1 MSKFMASQEARI
13 ARFEAEFNQQ
23 QAEMTNKID
32 NLLKA
37 LNNQVL
43 SPPQKDARN
52 TNSGPQL
59 KDPSSSKH
67 VHFVNVVTI
76 KPIDRNKEESDKD
89 EVRLEIEP
97 KDEVKEVEVDKE
109 VKESEVDDVE
119 EYFDRL
125 PTKEERAYHK
135 DLFDDPETPY
145 FLGNPII
152 KTGDPYNLN
161 IPCNIGHVHVW
172 KAYIDL
178 KSPINIMSRV
188 H

>member
-13 ARFEAEFNQQ
+13 AKFESEFNQQ

-43 SPPQKDARN
+43 TTPKKDTRD
-52 TNSGPQL
+52 TSSGTQI

-76 KPIDRNKEESDKD
+76 KPVDNNKEESDTGEIK
-89 EVRLEIEP
+89 EVVEKKEER
-97 KDEVKEVEVDKE
+97 VKEVEN
-109 VKESEVDDVE
+109 VE

-125 PTKEERAYHK
+125 PTKEEREYHK

-145 FLGNPII
+145 VLGSPLMKAGNPSNI
-152 KTGDPYNLN
+152 N
-161 IPCNIGHVHVW
+161 IPCNIGHMHV
-172 KAYIDL
+172 
-178 KSPINIMSRV
+178 
-188 H
+188 